1 MEYLILGY
9 EEVYSD
15 IRTYGALRFIGYKM
29 VISIPAIGAREIFT
43 TSLDIE
49 EISKEID
56 KVISKQTTIDALTE
70 QLNIYRSSI

>member
-9 EEVYSD
+9 EEVYS
-15 IRTYGALRFIGYKM
+15 TGTTVRFIGYKM
-29 VISIPAIGAREIFT
+29 VVSIPAIGAREIFT

-49 EISKEID
+49 EISREID
-56 KVISKQTTIDALTE
+56 KVIEKQQTIDTLTE